1 MVISFENNRMKKYIN
16 IIFVLVIVSVSASAQ
31 NKADKV
37 GSDRDKHGC
46 KGSECYVYSVI
57 KKHCIRVFEQNIRL
71 TEVSPKGSFTSMT
84 SIIFSKDSLKVE
96 VFLPSYNGGQILI
109 RKGKQSW
116 QKGQLFLRN
125 KAGFKLFENSKLIYK
140 QS

>member
-46 KGSECYVYSVI
+46 KGSAGYVYSVI
-57 KKHCIRVFEQNIRL
+57 KKDCIRVFEQNIWL